1 MEGKKKKSNLLTNI
15 LLVIALGVFAFSGY
29 KIYQIYANY
38 KAIDNEYETIKEEFV
53 TEEIEI
59 EDTMEVEQ
67 EEVVEAAF
75 QVDFEALR
83 AVNDDVIGWIRF
95 VEPSV
100 ISYPVVQTSNND
112 YYLKKSL
119 EKKYLSAGS
128 IFADYQN
135 DDDFNDENTVI
146 YGHNMKNGSMFGQLR
161 KFKDTEFCK
170 ANPYFYIY
178 TVDGR
183 EITYQ
188 IFAVKVVGAT
198 SSTYDKIYNDKEE
211 FQQYIDN
218 VYVGAIYTSADVSVT
233 AEDRIVTL
241 STCTGNDETRLVVFG
256 VVVNEV
262 VIGE

>member
-1 MEGKKKKSNLLTNI
+1 
-15 LLVIALGVFAFSGY
+15 
-29 KIYQIYANY
+29 
-38 KAIDNEYETIKEEFV
+38 
-53 TEEIEI
+53 
-59 EDTMEVEQ
+59 
-67 EEVVEAAF
+67 
-75 QVDFEALR
+75 
-83 AVNDDVIGWIRF
+83 
-95 VEPSV
+95 
-100 ISYPVVQTSNND
+100 
-112 YYLKKSL
+112 
-119 EKKYLSAGS
+119 
-128 IFADYQN
+128 
-135 DDDFNDENTVI
+135 
-146 YGHNMKNGSMFGQLR
+146 MKNGSMFGQLR

-241 STCTGNDETRLVVFG
+241 STCTGNDETRLVVLG